1 VDARG
6 PPSRRGRV
14 LSAHGD
20 GWPEGVFVPGSD
32 LWRGAHLALEDALVP
47 PEALDRAV
55 PLGGRCY
62 DPRLLWQTEVF
73 WLHQRTRLDLTSL
86 TDDVAVEILTWLR
99 RHAVLLHRE
108 AVRDEETGTS
118 TALRWALDVVGV
130 SAAVDV
136 DPWEWLEGTPLVRW
150 LATRTGAPG

>member
-1 VDARG
+1 
-6 PPSRRGRV
+6 
-14 LSAHGD
+14 
-20 GWPEGVFVPGSD
+20 VFVPGSD
-32 LWRGAHLALEDALVP
+32 LWRGAHLALEDAVVP
-47 PEALDRAV
+47 SEALDRAV

-73 WLHQRTRLDLTSL
+73 WLHQRTRLDLTVL
-86 TDDVAVEILTWLR
+86 TDDVAVELLAWLR

-108 AVRDEETGTS
+108 AVRDEKTGTS

-130 SAAVDV
+130 LAVVDV

-150 LATRTGAPG
+150 LTTRTGASG